1 MFKRLDPLLK
11 KRAEEL
17 IFIELKPGVKLGWN
31 GFEFPEGTPLP
42 IMLSDIV
49 GDIRENRLEQFSSVT
64 LADAMIRIIGIDSET
79 PHGATYRDA
88 IRSYQP
94 DILDVILSKGLQAA
108 TEEHFDEAVLLFR
121 AALQLEP
128 EHEDALYNYGRALV
142 DLAQK
147 HEGTKAEAV
156 LIREAQEVFEALT
169 RLTPELALPYYQLG
183 FVYANQKSYIKAA
196 ESWQRALTMDL
207 TDDQEMEIRML
218 LVQLEDK
225 RIYEEGYQAVLKG
238 YNQEALELLSSLED
252 KYPEWWNLYFFIGL
266 AYKGLEQ
273 YEDAVSCFLRVEQLH
288 KGHAETQNELGI
300 CYMMLMRYQD
310 AEEHLA
316 KGLGLNPESAE
327 MLCNMGIIQ
336 REKGKLELAEK
347 FLTEALQKA
356 PEDEICKAWLE
367 KIRNDRRLTEP
378 VAEQLN

>member
-1 MFKRLDPLLK
+1 MLKRLDPMLK

-42 IMLSDIV
+42 IMLNDIV
-49 GDIRENRLEQFSSVT
+49 GDIRENRLEEFSSVT
-64 LADAMIRIIGIDSET
+64 LAYAMIRIIGVDSAT
-79 PHGATYRDA
+79 PHRLVYLDA

-108 TEEHFDEAVLLFR
+108 SEERFDDAMLLFR

-128 EHEDALYNYGRALV
+128 NHEDALYNYGRALV
-142 DLAQK
+142 DLAEK
-147 HEGTKAEAV
+147 HEGTKLEKA
-156 LIREAQEVFEALT
+156 LTDEAQEAFEAMIEQ
-169 RLTPELALPYYQLG
+169 TPELALPYYQLG
-183 FVYANQKSYIKAA
+183 FVYANKKSYIRAS
-196 ESWQRALTMDL
+196 ECWQRALNMDL
-207 TDDQEMEIRML
+207 TEDQEMEIRML

-225 RIYEEGYQAVLKG
+225 RIYEEGYEAVLKG

-273 YEDAVSCFLRVEQLH
+273 YEDAISCLLRVEQLH
-288 KGHAETQNELGI
+288 KGHAETQNELGV
-300 CYMMLMRYQD
+300 CYMMLMRYTE

-316 KGLGLNPESAE
+316 KGLGLNPENAE

-336 REKGKLELAEK
+336 REKGKLDLAEK
-347 FLTEALQKA
+347 FLTEAVQKA
-356 PEDEICKAWLE
+356 PEDAICKAWLE

>member
-1 MFKRLDPLLK
+1 MLKRLDPLLK

-31 GFEFPEGTPLP
+31 AFEFPEGTPLP
-42 IMLSDIV
+42 IMLSEIV

-64 LADAMIRIIGIDSET
+64 LADAMIRMIGIDSAT
-79 PHGATYRDA
+79 PYRQVYLDA
-88 IRSYQP
+88 LHAYQT
-94 DILDVILSKGLQAA
+94 DILDVILSKGFQAA
-108 TEEHFDEAVLLFR
+108 SEERFDEAMLFFR
-121 AALQLEP
+121 AAVQLDP
-128 EHEDALYNYGRALV
+128 NHEDALYNYGRALV
-142 DLAQK
+142 DLAEK
-147 HEGTKAEAV
+147 HENTKLEAA
-156 LIREAQEVFEALT
+156 LTDEAQEVFEALT
-169 RLTPELALPYYQLG
+169 MMNPELALPYYQLG
-183 FVYANQKSYIKAA
+183 FVHANKKSYIRAA
-196 ESWQRALTMDL
+196 ECWQQALLRSL

-225 RIYEEGYQAVLKG
+225 RMYEAGYQAVLKG
-238 YNQEALELLSSLED
+238 YNQEALELLTSLED
-252 KYPEWWNLYFFIGL
+252 KYPDWWNLFFFIGL

-273 YEDAVSCFLRVEQLH
+273 YEDAISCFLRVEQLH
-288 KGHAETQNELGI
+288 KGHTETQNELGI
-300 CYMMLMRYQD
+300 CYMMLRRYAE

-336 REKGKLELAEK
+336 REKGRLELAEK
-347 FLTEALQKA
+347 FFTEAVQKA

-367 KIRNDRRLTEP
+367 KIRTDRRLIEP